1 MFEAAITCLAL
12 NVYFEARNQ
21 PMVGQIAVAQ
31 VVMHRVYDERYPN
44 DVCEVVTQ
52 GQRYSWDKSKL
63 VRDKCQFS
71 WFCDG
76 KSDKPTDIY
85 AWEKAV
91 MIASGVYRGVLYD
104 MVDRATHYHSVDV
117 LPSWSE
123 SKQYIVRINDHVFYR
138 WEK

>member
-1 MFEAAITCLAL
+1 MFETAIVCLAM

-21 PMVGQIAVAQ
+21 PLIGQIAVAQ
-31 VVMHRVYDERYPN
+31 VVMHRVYDERYPDN
-44 DVCEVVTQ
+44 ACDVVTQ
-52 GQRYSWDKSKL
+52 GQRYSWNKDIL

-71 WFCDG
+71 WYCDG
-76 KSDKPTDIY
+76 KSDKPTDMY
-85 AWEKAV
+85 AWEKAMMV
-91 MIASGVYRGVLYD
+91 AAGVYRGAVYD